1 MAAPNNPRSIPV
13 VMDLGY
19 RSNPNLHRAQKRPIQ
34 SADRSTA
41 KVGDASQDFEPDLV
55 RSDQLGSVTLNGK
68 DDDCRIPGGGEKH
81 AAHLTPEKQNR
92 IR

>member
-1 MAAPNNPRSIPV
+1 MAAPNNPRSITT

-41 KVGDASQDFEPDLV
+41 KVGDASQNSEPDLV
-55 RSDQLGSVTLNGK
+55 RSNPLCSVT
-68 DDDCRIPGGGEKH
+68 
-81 AAHLTPEKQNR
+81 
-92 IR
+92 